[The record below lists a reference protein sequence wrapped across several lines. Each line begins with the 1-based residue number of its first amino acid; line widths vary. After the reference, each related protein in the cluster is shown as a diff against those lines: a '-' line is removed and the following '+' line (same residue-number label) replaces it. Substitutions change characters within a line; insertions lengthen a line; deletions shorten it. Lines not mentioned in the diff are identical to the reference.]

1 LIYIWIAIRFGWIA
15 IRFGWKEMP
24 AKAIESFV
32 EENPGRTATQ
42 IAEALYGVKGYHQR
56 VSGTL
61 RLLSDLGRIERRG
74 SGGPGDPFRY
84 FVAQNRPAP
93 TANTAIDLTC

>member
-1 LIYIWIAIRFGWIA
+1 
-15 IRFGWKEMP
+15 MP

-42 IAEALYGVKGYHQR
+42 IAEALYGVEGYHQR
-56 VSGTL
+56 VSSTL

-74 SGGPGDPFRY
+74 SGGRAIRSATFWRKTGQP
-84 FVAQNRPAP
+84 RPQTRP
-93 TANTAIDLTC
+93 PI